1 MINLRCPKKVSYEYP
16 VTYRM
21 LKRFPEFFQ
30 NNNGSTF
37 AIQVALK
44 RNFDRILYDMQDTP
58 LCFELLQFDTR
69 KVKRV

>member
-1 MINLRCPKKVSYEYP
+1 
-16 VTYRM
+16 M

-58 LCFELLQFDTR
+58 LYFELLQFDTR